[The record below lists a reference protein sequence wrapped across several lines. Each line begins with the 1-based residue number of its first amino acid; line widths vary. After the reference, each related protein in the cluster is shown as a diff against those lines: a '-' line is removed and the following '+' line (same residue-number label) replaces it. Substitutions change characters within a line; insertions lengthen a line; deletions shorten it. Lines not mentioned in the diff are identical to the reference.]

1 MNRKEKESLTA
12 AFTGGGGKTSLIFYL
27 AKKFSSQGKRV
38 IVTTTTHMAWEPKR
52 PFADAEDTEELC
64 RLIEQYGYVIA
75 AKHKAGQPKIS
86 GPELETLKR
95 LSGVCDLLLVEADG
109 AKRLPLKVPA
119 VHEPVIPEFA
129 DVVVG
134 VTGLDCIGKKICDT
148 AHRPDDVAEFLQ
160 KKTEELVMWEDVVK
174 IAAAED
180 GLRKNVGEKSFLVYF
195 NKADVLESSDV
206 AENIIKKC
214 REAGLEAVCGSL
226 KETMRPAGNMPEVSW
241 NKEEMRDEAGTDHAG
256 SRKQQTVW
264 E

>member
-1 MNRKEKESLTA
+1 M
-12 AFTGGGGKTSLIFYL
+12 
-27 AKKFSSQGKRV
+27 
-38 IVTTTTHMAWEPKR
+38 
-52 PFADAEDTEELC
+52 
-64 RLIEQYGYVIA
+64 IA

-86 GPELETLKR
+86 GPEPETLKR
-95 LSGVCDLLLVEADG
+95 LSGFCDLLLVEADG

-129 DVVVG
+129 DIVVG

-160 KKTEELVMWEDVVK
+160 KKTDEPVMWEDVVK

-214 REAGLEAVCGSL
+214 QEAGIEAVCGSL
-226 KETMRPAGNMPEVSW
+226 KETMRPTGNMPEVS
-241 NKEEMRDEAGTDHAG
+241 
-256 SRKQQTVW
+256 
-264 E
+264 